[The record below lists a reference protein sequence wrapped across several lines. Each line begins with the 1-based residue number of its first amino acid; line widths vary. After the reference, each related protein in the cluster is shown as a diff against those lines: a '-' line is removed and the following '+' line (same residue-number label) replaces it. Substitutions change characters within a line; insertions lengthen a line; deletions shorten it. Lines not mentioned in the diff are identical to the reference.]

1 MKTFNVKMK
10 INVSDDCMDTFYD
23 NDPKKVC
30 DEVKWNIW
38 NMYNA
43 RNAGMFVLWLEA
55 EAEEVEDEV

>member
-1 MKTFNVKMK
+1 MKIFNVKTK
-10 INVSDDCMDTFYD
+10 IVVSDDCMDEFYD

-43 RNAGMFVLWLEA
+43 RNAGMTVLWL

>member
-1 MKTFNVKMK
+1 MKTFNIKVK
-10 INVSDDCMDTFYD
+10 INVSDSCMDEFYD

-43 RNAGMFVLWLEA
+43 RNAGMTVLWLEA
-55 EAEEVEDEV
+55 EEVENEI